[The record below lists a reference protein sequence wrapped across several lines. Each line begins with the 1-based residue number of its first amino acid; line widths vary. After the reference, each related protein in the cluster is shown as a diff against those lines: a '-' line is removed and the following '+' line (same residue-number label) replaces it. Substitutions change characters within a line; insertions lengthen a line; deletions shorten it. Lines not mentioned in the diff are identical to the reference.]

1 MKKDNTLGKAKIQD
15 KLGKGK
21 KTKIRQGKKTRQG
34 TATRQA

>member
-15 KLGKGK
+15 KVGK
-21 KTKIRQGKKTRQG
+21 GKKTRQG